1 VRPEPIDLGAQ
12 SRRLEVAL
20 AIPVALE
27 PGGVR
32 VALEGGAGRV
42 IGWSEIDAVAVAAVE
57 GFGPKPV
64 LVVDLLAGW
73 RKPAAEPLRI
83 VRLRGDRFDPRKL
96 VEGRASP
103 VDALREFVDRL
114 LAESGAQ
121 PLPDLRAARGRP
133 FAGFRDL
140 AAFEQ
145 DVLMAEKPSEPAA
158 RG

>member
-1 VRPEPIDLGAQ
+1 
-12 SRRLEVAL
+12 
-20 AIPVALE
+20 
-27 PGGVR
+27 VR
-32 VALEGGAGRV
+32 VALEPGAGRV

-57 GFGPKPV
+57 GLGPKPV
-64 LVVDLLAGW
+64 LVVDLVAGW
-73 RKPAAEPLRI
+73 REPAAEPLRI

-96 VEGRASP
+96 VEGCASP
-103 VDALREFVDRL
+103 VDALRELVDRL

-145 DVLMAEKPSEPAA
+145 DVLMAEGPSEPAGA